1 MLCTTDA
8 KITVINQ
15 HPAKMDY
22 SSIANSGQRMFRGDG
37 IYGISAV
44 EGPDGNL
51 RGKIRYQNN
60 KRCILLKPCTL
71 KQLI

>member
-1 MLCTTDA
+1 
-8 KITVINQ
+8 
-15 HPAKMDY
+15 MDY

-60 KRCILLKPCTL
+60 ESSPLNSTD
-71 KQLI
+71 